1 MFKAAPNPPDTDPIP
16 YDAALEPQNIK
27 EATERAINFYL
38 NPSAL
43 KTSKPTRKTGKIYL
57 IDPTVDDET
66 LLVEAYESLSSASD
80 MATPYTPNAMFQVNP
95 QTDTESLLANA
106 CESLASAS
114 VMLCDFAGMLEGPHR
129 QTLLGIAQVVMLGEL
144 AVNQAL
150 EHVAGVPSP

>member
-1 MFKAAPNPPDTDPIP
+1 MFKATPNPPDSDPIP

-80 MATPYTPNAMFQVNP
+80 MAR
-95 QTDTESLLANA
+95 DLAD
-106 CESLASAS
+106 SIDS
-114 VMLCDFAGMLEGPHR
+114 PHR
-129 QTLLGIAQVVMLGEL
+129 KKMLILQQVIMLSEL
-144 AVNQAL
+144 VVSRVLDNQRL
-150 EHVAGVPSP
+150 PN

>member
-1 MFKAAPNPPDTDPIP
+1 MNMFKVTPNPPDTDPIP

-57 IDPTVDDET
+57 IDPTIDDET

-80 MATPYTPNAMFQVNP
+80 MAR
-95 QTDTESLLANA
+95 DLAD
-106 CESLASAS
+106 SIDS
-114 VMLCDFAGMLEGPHR
+114 PHR
-129 QTLLGIAQVVMLGEL
+129 KKMLILQQVIMLSEL
-144 AVNQAL
+144 VVSRVLDNQRL
-150 EHVAGVPSP
+150 PN

>member
-1 MFKAAPNPPDTDPIP
+1 MYMFKVTPNPPDTDPIP

-80 MATPYTPNAMFQVNP
+80 MAR
-95 QTDTESLLANA
+95 DLAD
-106 CESLASAS
+106 SIDS
-114 VMLCDFAGMLEGPHR
+114 PHR
-129 QTLLGIAQVVMLGEL
+129 KKMLILQQVIMLSEL
-144 AVNQAL
+144 VVSRVLDNQRL
-150 EHVAGVPSP
+150 PN

>member
-1 MFKAAPNPPDTDPIP
+1 MNMFKVTPNPPDTDPIP

-38 NPSAL
+38 NPSAH

-80 MATPYTPNAMFQVNP
+80 MAR
-95 QTDTESLLANA
+95 DLAD
-106 CESLASAS
+106 SIDS
-114 VMLCDFAGMLEGPHR
+114 PHR
-129 QTLLGIAQVVMLGEL
+129 KKMLILQQVIMLSEL
-144 AVNQAL
+144 VVSRVLDNQRL
-150 EHVAGVPSP
+150 PN

>member
-1 MFKAAPNPPDTDPIP
+1 MNMFKVTPNPPDTDPIP

-80 MATPYTPNAMFQVNP
+80 MAR
-95 QTDTESLLANA
+95 DLADSND
-106 CESLASAS
+106 S
-114 VMLCDFAGMLEGPHR
+114 PHR
-129 QTLLGIAQVVMLGEL
+129 KKMLILQQVIMLSEL
-144 AVNQAL
+144 VVSRVLDNQRL
-150 EHVAGVPSP
+150 PN

>member
-1 MFKAAPNPPDTDPIP
+1 MNMFKVTPNPPDTDTIP

-38 NPSAL
+38 NPSAH

-80 MATPYTPNAMFQVNP
+80 MAR
-95 QTDTESLLANA
+95 DLAD
-106 CESLASAS
+106 SIDS
-114 VMLCDFAGMLEGPHR
+114 PHR
-129 QTLLGIAQVVMLGEL
+129 KKMLILQQVIMLSEL
-144 AVNQAL
+144 VVSRVLDNQRL
-150 EHVAGVPSP
+150 PN

>member
-1 MFKAAPNPPDTDPIP
+1 MNMFKVTPNPPDTDPIP

-57 IDPTVDDET
+57 IDPTIDDET

-80 MATPYTPNAMFQVNP
+80 MAR
-95 QTDTESLLANA
+95 DLADLVD
-106 CESLASAS
+106 S
-114 VMLCDFAGMLEGPHR
+114 PHR
-129 QTLLGIAQVVMLGEL
+129 KKMLILQQVIMLSEL
-144 AVNQAL
+144 VVSRVLDNQRL
-150 EHVAGVPSP
+150 PN

>member
-1 MFKAAPNPPDTDPIP
+1 MNMFKVTPNPPDTDPIP

-57 IDPTVDDET
+57 IDPSVDDET

-80 MATPYTPNAMFQVNP
+80 MAR
-95 QTDTESLLANA
+95 DLADLVD
-106 CESLASAS
+106 S
-114 VMLCDFAGMLEGPHR
+114 PHR
-129 QTLLGIAQVVMLGEL
+129 KKMLILQQVIMLSEL
-144 AVNQAL
+144 VVSRVLDNQRL
-150 EHVAGVPSP
+150 PN

>member
-1 MFKAAPNPPDTDPIP
+1 MNMFKVTPNPPDKDPIP

-57 IDPTVDDET
+57 IDPTIDDET

-80 MATPYTPNAMFQVNP
+80 MAR
-95 QTDTESLLANA
+95 DLAD
-106 CESLASAS
+106 S
-114 VMLCDFAGMLEGPHR
+114 VDSPHR
-129 QTLLGIAQVVMLGEL
+129 KKMLILQQVIMLSEL
-144 AVNQAL
+144 VVSRVLDNQRL
-150 EHVAGVPSP
+150 PN

>member
-1 MFKAAPNPPDTDPIP
+1 MSAGFPYRPVYQPAHGRHLRLVAKVMAPVNFDTRLHLCSKPHPTHQIPIQSP

-80 MATPYTPNAMFQVNP
+80 MAR
-95 QTDTESLLANA
+95 DLAD
-106 CESLASAS
+106 S
-114 VMLCDFAGMLEGPHR
+114 VDSPHR
-129 QTLLGIAQVVMLGEL
+129 KKMLILQQVIMLSEL
-144 AVNQAL
+144 VVSRVLDNQRL
-150 EHVAGVPSP
+150 PN